1 MANGTESDTQAA
13 YTEIRSRILDGRL
26 LPGQSIS
33 PRNMTEELSIG
44 HTPIRGAIQRL
55 VVEGL
60 VEVIPKKGTFVTA
73 PGQHDLRQIF
83 EVRLGL
89 ESTAA
94 YLAAIRGSTE
104 GLAQAADRLQQ
115 LLEAKQTDLW
125 TEQHIGWI
133 FHQEMF
139 AASNNDRLFASYK
152 MLRAQT
158 GLALNELTRHDAKT
172 VRRGTKE
179 HLKIYEAI
187 RSKDPEAARNHM
199 WNHILDGTD
208 TRIKFIRG
216 EHEPTI

>member
-1 MANGTESDTQAA
+1 MANGPESDTQTA

-33 PRNMTEELSIG
+33 PRNMAEELLIG

-60 VEVIPKKGTFVTA
+60 VEVVPKKGTFVTA
-73 PGQHDLRQIF
+73 PSQNDLRQIF

-89 ESTAA
+89 ESAAA
-94 YLAAIRGSTE
+94 YLAAIQGPTE
-104 GLAQAADRLQQ
+104 GLTQTADRLQQ
-115 LLEAKQTDLW
+115 LLEANQTDLW
-125 TEQHIGWI
+125 TEQHIGWL

-139 AASNNDRLFASYK
+139 AASKNDRLFASYK

-158 GLALNELTRHDAKT
+158 GLALNELARHDAKT
-172 VRRGTKE
+172 VRRGTTE
-179 HLKIYEAI
+179 HLKIYAAI
-187 RSKDPEAARNHM
+187 KSKEPETARNHM

-216 EHEPTI
+216 EHESAI

>member
-1 MANGTESDTQAA
+1 MANGSESDTQIA
-13 YTEIRSRILDGRL
+13 YTQIRSRILDGRL

-33 PRNMTEELSIG
+33 PRNMAEELSIG

-60 VEVIPKKGTFVTA
+60 VEVVPKKGTFVTA
-73 PGQHDLRQIF
+73 PSQHDLRQIF

-89 ESTAA
+89 ESAAA
-94 YLAAIRGSTE
+94 YLAAIQGPTE
-104 GLAQAADRLQQ
+104 GLAQVADRLQR
-115 LLEAKQTDLW
+115 LLDGNHADLW
-125 TEQHIGWI
+125 TEQHIGWV

-139 AASNNDRLFASYK
+139 AASKNDRLFASYK

-158 GLALNELTRHDAKT
+158 GLALNELARHDAKT
-172 VRRGTKE
+172 VRRGTTE
-179 HLKIYEAI
+179 HLKIYAAI
-187 RSKDPEAARNHM
+187 KSNDPETARNRM